1 MSLATT
7 ITNPSEEIKAMKE
20 DFKLSNAGSMPR
32 GEQLNPAEPMGTSLQ
47 LKQDMQAMQRRSFE
61 VQQLRPDTH
70 AQIVGAGSP
79 SNRRHHPQR
88 QNRQGHNK

>member
-1 MSLATT
+1 MKDNFNL
-7 ITNPSEEIKAMKE
+7 PKA
-20 DFKLSNAGSMPR
+20 NHAPR
-32 GEQLNPAEPMGTSLQ
+32 GEELNPAEPNRTPMQQKL
-47 LKQDMQAMQRRSFE
+47 DMQAMQRRSFE

>member
-1 MSLATT
+1 LLFDLA
-7 ITNPSEEIKAMKE
+7 NPSLGDNAMKE
-20 DFKLSNAGSMPR
+20 NFKLSNAGTMPQ
-32 GEQLNPAEPMGTSLQ
+32 GEQLNPAEPMRTSLQ